1 MDDLGIKE
9 SGLDKLIKE
18 TYHLLNLKTFFTVG
32 PDECRAWT
40 FKDGMTAPQM
50 AGIIHTDF
58 ERGFIRAETYSYD
71 DMMIYKSEN
80 ALREAGKIRQEGK
93 TYQGQDGD
101 IMFFKFNV

>member
-1 MDDLGIKE
+1 DLGIEE
-9 SGLDKLIKE
+9 SGLDKLIRE

-40 FKDGMTAPQM
+40 FTDGMTAPQM
-50 AGIIHTDF
+50 AGKIHTDF

-71 DMMIYKSEN
+71 DMMTYKSEN

-93 TYQGQDGD
+93 TYVGKDGD
-101 IMFFKFNV
+101 VMFFKFNV